1 MMDSNLIRKTFLDFF
16 KSKQHTIVPSA
27 PIINKD
33 DPTLLF
39 TNSGMNQFKDI
50 FTGLKPAQYPRIAD
64 TQKCLRVS
72 GKHNDLEEVGHDTYH
87 HTMFE
92 MLGNWSFG
100 DYFRTEAIAWAWELL
115 TEVYQID
122 KNRLYVTIFGGDEK
136 LNLPADEESFNEWS
150 KFIAQDRILRFGTSA
165 NFWEMGE
172 TGPCGPCTEIHMD
185 LRSDEDRAK
194 IDGATLVNEGHFQV
208 VELWNLVLMQFN
220 RKADGSLDTLKM
232 KSVDT
237 GMGFERLCMVLQGK
251 QSNYDTDC
259 FAELLKYLEDNHGCN
274 YGREKWESVA
284 MRVAVDHIRAICFAI
299 ADGQLPS
306 NTGAGYVIRRLIRR
320 ASRYGFK
327 YLNIKRPFLYRM
339 VSVLADK
346 LDTVFPELSKQRDF
360 LEKVIEQEEKSFILK
375 LERGNVLF
383 DEYIKNNPNNNIV
396 DGKFAFELYD
406 TFGFPVDLTDAMAR
420 EIGREVDLTGFE
432 QNMDAQRER
441 SKSASKVETG
451 DWVEISEGTESIF
464 IGYEQLS
471 SRANIVKY
479 RTVKTKKGDV
489 HHIILDVTPFYAES
503 GGQVGDTGT
512 LTKAGETIQV
522 LDTIRENE
530 TIIHICDKIPNN
542 PSGEW
547 TTCVNADRRRKIRA
561 NHSATHLLQSALR
574 KVLGTH
580 VEQRGSLVNEE
591 NLRFDFSH
599 FEKLTDEQ
607 IKAVEQIVNEKIVA
621 SIPLQEYRNI
631 PIAEAQGMG
640 AMALFGEKY
649 GEFVR
654 VIRFGVDN
662 STELCGGTHVANT
675 TEIRLFI
682 IKSESSIAAGIRRIE
697 AITSD
702 EAIAYLSQK
711 AEQLDHIRSLV
722 KTNLEPEKWIADL
735 IEKNKIMEAKLEEFR
750 RAELMTLRDQ
760 LLSQIKPV
768 NGVQALVGQVSVES
782 GEELKT
788 LSYELRK
795 MTENTIIV
803 LGSVVQ
809 DKPLLSVILSEDLNE
824 SQWDAKSLVN
834 EMAKEIKGGGGG
846 QKFYA
851 TAGGKEPNGLA
862 IALQKAT
869 TLLLKKD

>member
-136 LNLPADEESFNEWS
+136 LNLPADEESFHEWK
-150 KFIAQDRILRFGTSA
+150 KFIAEDRILRFGTA
-165 NFWEMGE
+165 CNFWEMGD

-208 VELWNLVLMQFN
+208 VELWNIVLMQFN
-220 RKADGSLDTLKM
+220 RKADGSLETLKM

-259 FAELLKYLEDNHGCN
+259 FSELLKYLEENHCCI
-274 YGREKWESVA
+274 YGREKWESIA

-346 LDTVFPELSKQRDF
+346 LECMFPELSKQKDF
-360 LEKVIEQEEKSFILK
+360 LEKVIEQEEKSFIQK

-383 DEYIKNNPNNNIV
+383 DEYIKNNPDNKII

-420 EIGREVDLTGFE
+420 EIEREVDLKGFE
-432 QNMDAQRER
+432 QHMDAQRER

-464 IGYEQLS
+464 IGYEHLS

-512 LTKAGETIQV
+512 LTKDGETIQV

-542 PSGEW
+542 PLGEW
-547 TTCVNADRRRKIRA
+547 FASVNADRRRKIRA

-574 KVLGTH
+574 SVLGTH
-580 VEQRGSLVNEE
+580 VEQRGSLVNDEY
-591 NLRFDFSH
+591 LRFDFSH
-599 FEKLTDEQ
+599 FEKMTDEQ
-607 IKAVEQIVNEKIVA
+607 IKAVEKIVNDKIVA

-654 VIRFGVDN
+654 VIRFGADY
-662 STELCGGTHVANT
+662 STELCGGTHVNNT
-675 TEIRLFI
+675 MEIRHFVI
-682 IKSESSIAAGIRRIE
+682 TSESSIAAGIRRIE

-702 EAIAYLSQK
+702 EAIAYLTQR
-711 AEQLDHIRSLV
+711 AEQLERIRSLG
-722 KTNLEPEKWIADL
+722 KSNLEPEKWIAEL
-735 IEKNKIMEAKLEEFR
+735 IEKNKIMETKLEELR
-750 RAELMTLRDQ
+750 RAELMGLRDQ
-760 LLSQIKPV
+760 LLTQIKSV
-768 NGVQALVGQVSVES
+768 NGVQALIENVSVES

-795 MTENTIIV
+795 KAENTIIV

-809 DKPLLSVILSEDLNE
+809 EKPLLSVILTEDLND

-834 EMAKEIKGGGGG
+834 ELAKEIKGGGGG

-851 TAGGKEPNGLA
+851 TAGGKEPTGLA
-862 IALQKAT
+862 NALEKAT
-869 TLLLKKD
+869 ILLLKKD

>member
-1 MMDSNLIRKTFLDFF
+1 MDSNLIRKTFLDFF
-16 KSKQHTIVPSA
+16 KSKQHTVVPSA
-27 PIINKD
+27 PIVNKD

-39 TNSGMNQFKDI
+39 TNSGMNQFKDF
-50 FTGLKPAQYPRIAD
+50 FTGLKPAAFPRVAD

-115 TEVYQID
+115 TDVYKID
-122 KNRLYVTIFGGDEK
+122 PNRLYVTVFGGDEK
-136 LNLPADEESFNEWS
+136 LGLPADEESVAEW
-150 KFIAQDRILRFGTSA
+150 KKHIAEDRILRYGTSC

-185 LRSDEDRAK
+185 LRSDEERANV
-194 IDGATLVNEGHFQV
+194 DGATLVNEGHFQV
-208 VELWNLVLMQFN
+208 VELWNVVLMQFN
-220 RKADGSLDTLKM
+220 RKADGSLETLKM

-259 FAELLKYLEDNHGCN
+259 FEELLKYLENNHCCV
-274 YGREKWESVA
+274 YGREHWESIA
-284 MRVAVDHIRAICFAI
+284 MRVAVDHIRAIAFAI

-339 VSVLADK
+339 VEVLTDK
-346 LDTVFPELSKQRDF
+346 LACVFPELGKQKDF
-360 LEKVIEQEEKSFILK
+360 IEKVIEQEEKSFIQK
-375 LERGNVLF
+375 LERGNILF
-383 DEYIKNNPNNNIV
+383 DEYIRNHPNTKTI

-406 TFGFPVDLTDAMAR
+406 TFGFPVDLTDTMAR
-420 EIGREVDLTGFE
+420 EIGREVDLKGFE
-432 QNMDAQRER
+432 ENMEAQRER
-441 SKSASKVETG
+441 SKQASKKETG
-451 DWVEISEGTESIF
+451 DWIEISEGAESIF
-464 IGYEQLS
+464 VGYEHLS
-471 SRANIVKY
+471 SGANIVKY
-479 RTVKTKKGDV
+479 RTIKTKKGDV

-512 LTKAGETIQV
+512 LTKAGDTIQI

-530 TIIHICDKIPNN
+530 TIVHICDKIPND

-547 TTCVNADRRRKIRA
+547 SAQVDAHRRRKIKA

-580 VEQRGSLVNEE
+580 VEQRGSLVNDE

-599 FEKLTDEQ
+599 FEKMTEEQ
-607 IKAVEQIVNEKIVA
+607 MAEVERIVNEKIVA
-621 SIPLQEYRNI
+621 GIPLQEYRNI
-631 PIAEAQGMG
+631 PIADAQSMG

-649 GEFVR
+649 GEVVR
-654 VIRFGVDN
+654 VIRFGEDY

-675 TEIRLFI
+675 MEIRHFI

-702 EAIAYLSQK
+702 EALTYLTAQAQK
-711 AEQLDHIRSLV
+711 LETIKSLF
-722 KTNLEPEKWIADL
+722 KSNIEPEKQVADL
-735 IEKNKIMEAKLEEFR
+735 LEKNKHLETKIEQFR
-750 RAELMTLRDQ
+750 NAELMSLRDH
-760 LLSQIKPV
+760 LLGQIKTV
-768 NGVQALVGQVSVES
+768 NGIKALVEKVNVES
-782 GEELKT
+782 GDELKN
-788 LSYELRK
+788 LSFELRK
-795 MTENTIIV
+795 MSQNTVFV
-803 LGSVVQ
+803 LGSVIQ
-809 DKPLLSVILSEDLNE
+809 DKPLLSVILSEDL
-824 SQWDAKSLVN
+824 SDSAWDAKALVN

-851 TAGGKEPNGLA
+851 TAGGKESAGLTK
-862 IALQKAT
+862 ALQKAT
-869 TLLLKKD
+869 DLLQAS